1 MDICNQLASSNW
13 ITTINEIS
21 FNFICSWLGCAA
33 LPYNCP
39 MFGIKRG
46 KEFCLNLLLATQ
58 IDINFS
64 NEKQEE
70 RKSISSTV
78 VHHFMHIHHVWMC
91 IQNIKL
97 FVAHTDGWLAQ
108 PKTNSVWIQN
118 NNAKLWQREVCA
130 ANWCNTIIMIRMTQ
144 RGRDGGEGR
153 VIQLKSHK
161 TFIQGQA

>member
-1 MDICNQLASSNW
+1 MRFPSTLFAVDWVARHCRIIAPCLVSKG
-13 ITTINEIS
+13 E
-21 FNFICSWLGCAA
+21 
-33 LPYNCP
+33 
-39 MFGIKRG
+39 K
-46 KEFCLNLLLATQ
+46 KFCLNLLLATQ

-78 VHHFMHIHHVWMC
+78 VHHFMYIHVWMC
-91 IQNIKL
+91 IQNMKL

-108 PKTNSVWIQN
+108 PTTNSVRIQN

-144 RGRDGGEGR
+144 RGRDGGEGGR